1 MSIAGLAVRNILR
14 NKIRTFLTVCG
25 VAIAIVGFVMLQTV
39 LTAWTAA
46 ADHAAKDRIATR
58 HKVTFIM
65 PLPKKYVEDV
75 RKTPGVTDVTWA
87 NWFGGKNPNAENEFF
102 ATIAVDPPS
111 FLRVYDELVVAEEDK
126 QRWLT
131 NRRGAIIGDVIA
143 KKFGWEVGDK
153 ITLQGTIFAGDW
165 EFIIEGIYTATRR
178 SVDRSTLWFHW
189 DYLNENQTLEKD
201 MVGWLISRIDEPG
214 KSAAISKTI
223 DAMFDERDT
232 QTLTMSE
239 RDLQMSFL
247 GMLSAILTAIGIVST
262 VIMLIMML
270 ILGNTIAMG
279 VRERTSEYGVLKA
292 IGFRPRHV
300 ATWVIVEALT
310 IGILGAGLGLLL
322 SYPLVEKG
330 LGRFLEE
337 NMGAFFPY
345 FRIAGETVVMV
356 GVLAVVL
363 AGVAAAIPAWR
374 ASRLKVVDAL
384 RRVG

>member
-1 MSIAGLAVRNILR
+1 VSIAGLAVRNILR

>member
-1 MSIAGLAVRNILR
+1 MTIAGLAVRNILR
-14 NKIRTFLTVCG
+14 NKVRTFLTVCG

-46 ADHAAKDRIATR
+46 ADYAAKDRIATR

-65 PLPKKYVEDV
+65 PLPMNYVEDV
-75 RKTPGVTDVTWA
+75 RATPGVTDVTWA
-87 NWFGGKNPNAENEFF
+87 NWFGGKDPNHESEFV

-111 FLRVYDELVVAEEDK
+111 FLRVSDEHDVDEAAK
-126 QRWLT
+126 QRWLED
-131 NRRGAIIGDVIA
+131 RRGAIVGDVIA
-143 KKFGWEVGDK
+143 KKFGWKVGDK
-153 ITLQGTIFAGDW
+153 VVLTGTIFAGDW
-165 EFIIEGIYTATRR
+165 EFIVDGIYTTTRR
-178 SVDRSTLWFHW
+178 SVDRSTFWFHW
-189 DYLNENQTLEKD
+189 EYLNDNQDLEKD
-201 MVGWLISRIDEPG
+201 RVGGLVSRIDDPG
-214 KSAAISKTI
+214 KSAEISKRI

-292 IGFRPRHV
+292 IGFLPRHI
-300 ATWVIVEALT
+300 ATWVMVEALT
-310 IGILGAGLGLLL
+310 IGVLGAALGLLI

-337 NMGAFFPY
+337 NMGSFFPY
-345 FRIAGETVVMV
+345 FRIAGETVALVC
-356 GVLAVVL
+356 VLAVLL
-363 AGVAAAIPAWR
+363 AVVASAIPAWR